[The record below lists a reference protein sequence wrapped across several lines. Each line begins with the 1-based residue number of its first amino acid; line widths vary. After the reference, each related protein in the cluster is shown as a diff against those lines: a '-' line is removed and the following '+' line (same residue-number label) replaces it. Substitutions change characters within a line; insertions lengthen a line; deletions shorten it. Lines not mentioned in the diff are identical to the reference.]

1 MGGFKAAAALL
12 VLILV
17 ANEVG
22 VSLALGESAIKG
34 TTAGGGGTDPT
45 AMGENATAAT
55 DLVRLYVRMG
65 TVMLLGSLEQPR
77 SVRFDFERCVS
88 VPEAASASGGSG
100 AGGGGV
106 GGSSGGASGGGA
118 VDALVWWDVFLGDV
132 FFDRTVCDAV
142 QLFASPDCSGA
153 AAAKYQNTGYQNTGE
168 MSAFKM
174 DTSVK
179 SIRCVLGGTPV
190 RPELPCPN
198 NLPSTLYLPHPLS
211 SPSRPLFP
219 SRLRLPFSPPVLHM
233 PLLHVPSSHCCAERS
248 CRDQPLERRAS
259 AADALE
265 SRWRGMGEG
274 LEWQLC
280 DGSQHLPPRE
290 ARDAVTGSNFR
301 AISAPYT
308 ARTTPGQHSYGAP
321 GTQNAG
327 SPFGAQSGV
336 ATIMGAVFTAS
347 EVGVALGAPAANSAT
362 AGGGSGD
369 SADTTGASKPTIATG
384 IRGAASVARAGSA
397 ARDTV
402 NAELRVGSVVLAGS
416 LAQPRSVSF
425 DLGRCEPV
433 PETSGGAV
441 DALVWWDVF
450 SDRTVCNAVQL
461 FASPDCSGAPAA
473 KYPFTGYMTP
483 IKMGAS
489 VKSIRCVI

>member
-179 SIRCVLGGTPV
+179 SIRCVLDDICSRV
-190 RPELPCPN
+190 KCPEH
-198 NLPSTLYLPHPLS
+198 STCIKTNDSL
-211 SPSRPLFP
+211 
-219 SRLRLPFSPPVLHM
+219 
-233 PLLHVPSSHCCAERS
+233 
-248 CRDQPLERRAS
+248 
-259 AADALE
+259 
-265 SRWRGMGEG
+265 
-274 LEWQLC
+274 
-280 DGSQHLPPRE
+280 
-290 ARDAVTGSNFR
+290 
-301 AISAPYT
+301 
-308 ARTTPGQHSYGAP
+308 
-321 GTQNAG
+321 
-327 SPFGAQSGV
+327 
-336 ATIMGAVFTAS
+336 
-347 EVGVALGAPAANSAT
+347 EVGCQCAQGYRKVYGKC
-362 AGGGSGD
+362 
-369 SADTTGASKPTIATG
+369 KP
-384 IRGAASVARAGSA
+384 
-397 ARDTV
+397 
-402 NAELRVGSVVLAGS
+402 
-416 LAQPRSVSF
+416 Q
-425 DLGRCEPV
+425 
-433 PETSGGAV
+433 
-441 DALVWWDVF
+441 
-450 SDRTVCNAVQL
+450 
-461 FASPDCSGAPAA
+461 
-473 KYPFTGYMTP
+473 
-483 IKMGAS
+483 
-489 VKSIRCVI
+489 